1 MIIIMFLKKAAIR
14 SARKLI
20 METHS
25 SLKTRRAGKFG
36 INVLCKESGNDNENN
51 N

>member
-1 MIIIMFLKKAAIR
+1 
-14 SARKLI
+14 

-36 INVLCKESGNDNENN
+36 INVLCKESGNDNDNN
-51 N
+51 NETDALYCKTLE